1 MNALNRF
8 TMVLLVLAFSMPAS
22 LRAEDKIDPQGI
34 LAIAKITGACG
45 IMDEMVSFQ
54 KKTKMEGGDDFV
66 FRFWQTESARQGKTV
81 QQMHDDCNQAIS
93 AYETLWKS
101 MEPRKQ

>member
-1 MNALNRF
+1 MERTYRF
-8 TMVLLVLAFSMPAS
+8 ILALLVLTFSMPVA
-22 LRAEDKIDPQGI
+22 LRAEDTIDPQGI

-81 QQMHDDCNQAIS
+81 QQMHDDCNKAIS
-93 AYETLWKS
+93 AYDFLWKS
-101 MEPRKQ
+101 TEPHKQ